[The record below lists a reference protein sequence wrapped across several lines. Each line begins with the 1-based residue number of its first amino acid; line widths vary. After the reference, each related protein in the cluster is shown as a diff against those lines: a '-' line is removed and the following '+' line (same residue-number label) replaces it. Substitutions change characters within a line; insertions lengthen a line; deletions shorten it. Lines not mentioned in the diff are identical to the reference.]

1 MPAPYRF
8 AIIGASAGIFATHVR
23 ALSQTAGRLVAIA
36 GRTET
41 LGRERAAACR
51 CAYYPD
57 YRPMLADLRPDVA
70 VILTPHP
77 THAAI
82 GIDCLESGC
91 HVLVEKPVAIEMA
104 EADALF
110 AAADRAGRL
119 AAVCFQQRARPEVRV
134 ARALLQ
140 SGALGRL
147 QRVELVAP
155 WTRTRAYYR
164 SASWRGRWHE
174 EGGGVLLNQASH
186 DLDLLCFLLGLP
198 RRVQAWTRTAWHA
211 IQVEDT
217 AHGLFEWE
225 DGLLGYFQAST
236 AEGWPAL
243 RRFDIVGTRG
253 YLQIRGDHLVFEQSA
268 TDLHDTLAVSPQIST
283 TPATQP
289 QAVTLEAGRRG
300 DHLAVYTNLIA
311 ALDGTEPLLAEA
323 RSAAQSLELA
333 NAMTLSSHRNRPVDL
348 PLDREQYRQ
357 LLIQL
362 QAD

>member
-8 AIIGASAGIFATHVR
+8 AIIGAGAGIGATHVQSLR
-23 ALSQTAGRLVAIA
+23 QTAGRLVAAA
-36 GRTET
+36 GRTEAV
-41 LGRERAAACR
+41 GRAGAAAWQ
-51 CAYYPD
+51 CAYFTD
-57 YRPMLADLRPDVA
+57 YQQMLAEVQPDVA

-82 GIDCLESGC
+82 GIDCLQAGC
-91 HVLVEKPVAIEMA
+91 HVLVEKPLAIEMT
-104 EADALF
+104 EADALV

-119 AAVCFQQRARPEVRV
+119 VAVCFQQRARPEVRA
-134 ARALLQ
+134 ARELLQ
-140 SGALGRL
+140 AGALGRL

-164 SASWRGRWHE
+164 SASWRGRWRE
-174 EGGGVLLNQASH
+174 EGGGVLLNQAAH
-186 DLDLLCFLLGLP
+186 DLDLLCFLLGRP
-198 RRVQAWTRTAWHA
+198 RRVQAWTRTGWHA

-217 AHGLFEWE
+217 AHGLLEWE

-236 AEGWPAL
+236 AEGWPTL

-253 YLQIRGDHLVFEQSA
+253 YLQIRSDHLVFEQSA
-268 TDLHDTLAVSPQIST
+268 VDLHDTLAVSPQIST

-289 QAVTLEAGRRG
+289 QAATLEAGRRG

-323 RSAAQSLELA
+323 RSAAQSLELT
-333 NAMTLSSHRNRPVDL
+333 NAMTLSSHRGGPVDL

-357 LLIQL
+357 LLAQL
-362 QAD
+362 QAA